1 MGKHFSMR
9 VIIMKCSNKDLW
21 YKCKIGKTYKIE
33 KLSYP
38 SKDYITKDGI
48 IRKEDAE
55 EIN

>member
-1 MGKHFSMR
+1 MK
-9 VIIMKCSNKDLW
+9 VIIMKCSNKELW
-21 YKCKIGKTYKIE
+21 YKCKIGKTYKVE

-38 SKDYITKDGI
+38 AKDYITKDGI